1 MGAAA
6 ARCLFRRRGG
16 SFLSPTSGAFRLSSP
31 FCAPMAPGFFLN
43 GTAVKTAERMAD
55 SYRSGPSFGGERRGQ
70 VHTVETEK
78 GFFAHLGA
86 FRSIATIA
94 GTLLFVSLVPFF
106 GSMLLL
112 ISPLPVVYYWT
123 VYERSQGISVLLA
136 ALLLVSLAELWVEGS
151 NLPIILMIVLSGVL
165 IAEVLKRGLSLTR
178 SVVAASGAL
187 FLSGVAFLGYGA
199 ARADLSPWQLVE
211 HYVVA
216 LIQENIRIYSQL
228 NIAEEQLLLVK
239 ENAAQIAAFFTAIS
253 PALALTGAI
262 LTVFLNM
269 IAVRGLL
276 QRAGSPLANF
286 GDLTLWRAPE
296 RLVWVLIAAGA
307 MVLVAQGLP
316 GVLGM
321 NLLILC
327 GLLYLFQGLAIVVFF
342 FRHQGVPPFFRWLIY
357 GLILVQQYML
367 IFIIA
372 LGLFDLWV
380 DFRRRMSQT
389 KDEPV

>member
-6 ARCLFRRRGG
+6 ARLFRRRGG
-16 SFLSPTSGAFRLSSP
+16 FFLSATSGAFRLSSP

-55 SYRSGPSFGGERRGQ
+55 RYRSGPPSRGVRRGQ

-78 GFFAHLGA
+78 GLFAHFGA
-86 FRSIATIA
+86 FRSIAMIA

-106 GSMLLL
+106 GSILLL

-123 VYERSQGISVLLA
+123 VHERSQGISILLTS
-136 ALLLVSLAELWVEGS
+136 LLLVSLVELWVEGN
-151 NLPIILMIVLSGVL
+151 NLPILFMIVLSGVL

-178 SVVAASGAL
+178 SVVTASGAL
-187 FLSGVAFLGYGA
+187 FLSAIAFLGYGSA
-199 ARADLSPWQLVE
+199 KADVSPWQRME
-211 HYVVA
+211 HYVAA

-228 NIAEEQLLLVK
+228 NIAEEQLLLIK
-239 ENAAQIAAFFTAIS
+239 ENAAQITDVFTAIS

-262 LTVFLNM
+262 LTVCLNM
-269 IAVRGLL
+269 IAVQGLL
-276 QRAGSPLANF
+276 RRAGSPLANF

-296 RLVWVLIAAGA
+296 RLIWVLIAGGA

-316 GVLGM
+316 VVLGM

-327 GLLYLFQGLAIVVFF
+327 GLLYLFQGLAIVVYF
-342 FRHQGVPPFFRWLIY
+342 FRRKGIPPFFRWLIY
-357 GLILVQQYML
+357 VLIVIQQYML

-380 DFRRRMSQT
+380 DFRKRMSET
-389 KDEPV
+389 EDEPV